1 MIIFSESEIRW
12 VSWPTSDV
20 RFLSSKTV
28 QMCRQMG
35 LFVFMQ
41 HASLERV
48 MFGEAVAVMFT
59 DFNFRSKKFYLRKV

>member
-1 MIIFSESEIRW
+1 MIIFSESEIHW
-12 VSWPTSDV
+12 AAWPTSDV

-41 HASLERV
+41 HASLESV
-48 MFGEAVAVMFT
+48 MFGESVAVMFT
-59 DFNFRSKKFYLRKV
+59 DFNFCSKKFYLRKV